1 MTNYIEHKPV
11 MAKQVAEL
19 LVSNEEGIY
28 VDATAGSGGHLGL
41 LANTYP
47 EASFI
52 GIDIDPEAV
61 QFLAEKFA
69 GVSNVRIIR
78 GNYADLP
85 DILHSMEI
93 AQVDGIL
100 LDLGISMHQ
109 ALSAQRGFSIKNPG
123 PLDMRF
129 SIDQEVTAY
138 ELVNSLSEEQLADII
153 YRYGEERRA
162 RKIAKAVVEARKVK
176 PLETTDELA
185 DLVARTVGYR
195 GRIHPATRVFQALRI
210 ATNRELDN
218 LQVALPRIFQ
228 VLKEGGRL
236 AVISYHSLEDRIVK
250 QFFKTWEEEGKGLRL
265 TKKVVKPSLEEIN
278 ENPSSRS
285 AKLRVF
291 KKGVGGNEN

>member
-19 LVSNEEGIY
+19 LVNGEEGIY

-47 EASFI
+47 EAFFI

-69 GVSNVRIIR
+69 GVGNVRIIR

-85 DILHSMEI
+85 EILHSMEI

-123 PLDMRF
+123 PLDM
-129 SIDQEVTAY
+129 
-138 ELVNSLSEEQLADII
+138 
-153 YRYGEERRA
+153 
-162 RKIAKAVVEARKVK
+162 
-176 PLETTDELA
+176 
-185 DLVARTVGYR
+185 
-195 GRIHPATRVFQALRI
+195 
-210 ATNRELDN
+210 
-218 LQVALPRIFQ
+218 
-228 VLKEGGRL
+228 
-236 AVISYHSLEDRIVK
+236 
-250 QFFKTWEEEGKGLRL
+250 
-265 TKKVVKPSLEEIN
+265 
-278 ENPSSRS
+278 
-285 AKLRVF
+285 
-291 KKGVGGNEN
+291 

>member
-19 LVSNEEGIY
+19 LVTNEEGIY

-41 LANTYP
+41 LANAYP
-47 EASFI
+47 EAFFI

-69 GVSNVRIIR
+69 GVGNVRIIR

-85 DILHSMEI
+85 EILHSMEI

-129 SIDQEVTAY
+129 SIDQKVTAY

-162 RKIAKAVVEARKVK
+162 RRIAKAVVEARKVK

-218 LQVALPRIFQ
+218 LQKHYLGF
-228 VLKEGGRL
+228 
-236 AVISYHSLEDRIVK
+236 
-250 QFFKTWEEEGKGLRL
+250 
-265 TKKVVKPSLEEIN
+265 
-278 ENPSSRS
+278 SRW
-285 AKLRVF
+285 
-291 KKGVGGNEN
+291 